1 MYVGFVYRR
10 TDYIK
15 HHGVC
20 FRDGCFFCNLG
31 MGMVKLRKKQI
42 FYIGFIIGLFHVIM
56 PLAGM
61 AAGNMLSGLLG
72 VLAVYIGGA
81 LLFVLGVQMLM
92 ASFKQSEERFMSPAG
107 PGLLLFAIGVSLDSF
122 SVGLSLGIYGSH
134 PFLTITLFGLF
145 SMMLTWLACWSENKC
160 SHGLAHTAK
169 RSGASY

>member
-1 MYVGFVYRR
+1 MSDLFIGELITLSIMAFALGMDAFSVG
-10 TDYIK
+10 
-15 HHGVC
+15 
-20 FRDGCFFCNLG
+20 LG

-107 PGLLLFAIGVSLDSF
+107 RAYCCLPSASA
-122 SVGLSLGIYGSH
+122 
-134 PFLTITLFGLF
+134 LTAFP
-145 SMMLTWLACWSENKC
+145 SA
-160 SHGLAHTAK
+160 
-169 RSGASY
+169 